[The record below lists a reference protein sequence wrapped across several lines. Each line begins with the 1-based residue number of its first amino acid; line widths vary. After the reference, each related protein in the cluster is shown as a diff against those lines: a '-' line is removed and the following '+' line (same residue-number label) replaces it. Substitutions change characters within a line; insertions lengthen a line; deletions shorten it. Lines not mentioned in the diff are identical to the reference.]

1 MQDTK
6 QATRLVPE
14 WKEEDF
20 YGEAPYKWLY
30 DMRSEKFLFQTMIAK
45 TAAKAKELGVS
56 RFAKMWNAYLEA
68 MSPKNNMLGI
78 NATDFPDQ
86 PVQLQCGRYICD
98 YSGVHYEGRMGENII
113 VCDHPIMPVKRII
126 NVDTGYVSLQIA
138 YKRGNQKW
146 KTLIVESDVLASAQK
161 AVGLSKM
168 DISVNSESA
177 KELVKYITAIVGA
190 NIDDLP
196 VQSST
201 SHLGWL
207 PDGQFVP
214 YAEGVEYDGASPENQ
229 RMFAAFTECG
239 SYAEWLKVAEET
251 RQGKSVPARIALAGA
266 FAAPLVSL
274 VNGLPFIIHFH
285 GASGTGKSVALMLSA
300 SVWAE
305 PTVGGAYVKTFGAT
319 KTSHELMA
327 AFCCNLPLYIDEL
340 QIQADRKS
348 FDDLIYM
355 LCEGASKGRGT
366 KDGGL
371 QTQKRWSNC
380 ILTTGEMPIV
390 QDNSGGGAAV
400 RTIEVEYGGEFFFED
415 SRDVADRLKANYGW
429 AGKKFIEAI
438 RQGNML
444 KQIRDLQKKYEKE
457 LSGKNIHGKQIL
469 SASILLAA
477 DELAEQIIFHDG
489 KNLTA
494 EDMVQYLITN
504 DQANQ
509 NKRCY
514 DWLMGF
520 IASNPKRFETDD
532 NNGELWGCREG
543 NTVYI
548 IRSVFDRIL
557 VNAGYSPVPFL
568 KWAKRTGH
576 IQASDYGKTNNN
588 NRLNRRKV
596 INGHNTMCV
605 ALITDEYDGMVEVE
619 GDDDMPF

>member
-1 MQDTK
+1 MSN
-6 QATRLVPE
+6 QATNLIPNWTME
-14 WKEEDF
+14 DYLGEE
-20 YGEAPYKWLY
+20 PYKWLY
-30 DMRSEKFLFQTMIAK
+30 ERRTEKFLFQTLLSRM
-45 TAAKAKELGVS
+45 TLKAKELGVVGFT
-56 RFAKMWNAYLEA
+56 RMWNGYCEA
-68 MSPKNNMLGI
+68 VSPKNNVLGV
-78 NATDFPDQ
+78 NATDFPEQ
-86 PVQLQCGRYICD
+86 PVQLQCGKYLCD

-113 VCDHPIMPVKRII
+113 VCSHPIMPVKRIV
-126 NVDTGYVSLQIA
+126 NVDTGYESTQIA
-138 YKRGNQKW
+138 FKRGNQKW
-146 KTLIVESDVLASAQK
+146 RSLIVSSDVLASAQK
-161 AVGLSKM
+161 IVALSKSG
-168 DISVNSESA
+168 IGVNSESS
-177 KELVKYITAIVGA
+177 KELVKYITDIVEA
-190 NIDDLP
+190 NIDDMP

-214 YAEGVEYDGASPENQ
+214 YAEGIEYDGESPENQ

-305 PTVGGAYVKTFGAT
+305 PTVGGAYIKTFGAT
-319 KTSHELMA
+319 KTSHEVMA
-327 AFCCNLPLYIDEL
+327 AFCCNVPMYIDEL

-366 KDGGL
+366 KEGGL

-400 RTIEVEYGGEFFFED
+400 RTIEVEYGGEAFFED

-429 AGKKFIEAI
+429 AGRKFIEAI
-438 RQGNML
+438 QKGDML
-444 KQIRDLQKKYEKE
+444 KQIRDIQKKYEKE
-457 LSGKNIHGKQIL
+457 LAGKNIHGKQML

-477 DELAEQIIFHDG
+477 DDIAGQVIFKDG
-489 KNLTA
+489 KSLTA
-494 EDMVQYLITN
+494 KDILPYLVTN

-514 DWLMGF
+514 DWLMGV

-532 NNGELWGCREG
+532 NNGELWGFRDG
-543 NTVYI
+543 SVIYM

-557 VNAGYSPVPFL
+557 IGAGYSPVPFL
-568 KWAKRTGH
+568 KWAKRTNR
-576 IQASDYGKTNNN
+576 IQTDDYDSSKNNSRLTKRKT
-588 NRLNRRKV
+588 
-596 INGHNTMCV
+596 INGHPTKCV
-605 ALITDEYDGMVEVE
+605 ALVSDEFEGMTEVE
-619 GDDDMPF
+619 DDDDMPF